1 MRRVYTHNVKLKNK
15 LVKMAKKCPGL
26 YRLKDKNAYGGVMY
40 IFPKKYL
47 TIMFREEI
55 SDELKASRRLG
66 YENAQLEKTARKT
79 AGKTPDTDEVRQ
91 TPDQAEKRCKISAAQ
106 RGFSAPKRHK
116 TALGRVVP
124 TRVSKRQNEGKI
136 RTVWKARIE
145 SQSLGFSQGRKK
157 AGESVGVVNC
167 PETQGTAAGNAG
179 GIRAS
184 RGF

>member
-1 MRRVYTHNVKLKNK
+1 MKQSKIEQETIILFNEGEADAEVYTHNVKLKNK

-79 AGKTPDTDEVRQ
+79 AGKTPDTDE
-91 TPDQAEKRCKISAAQ
+91 
-106 RGFSAPKRHK
+106 

-167 PETQGTAAGNAG
+167 PERRAQQPATPAA
-179 GIRAS
+179 
-184 RGF
+184 

>member
-1 MRRVYTHNVKLKNK
+1 MKQSKIEQETIILFNEGEAGAEVYTHNVKLKNK
-15 LVKMAKKCPGL
+15 LVKMAKKSPGL

-91 TPDQAEKRCKISAAQ
+91 TPDQAENGAKSPQ
-106 RGFSAPKRHK
+106 HSEGFQP
-116 TALGRVVP
+116 
-124 TRVSKRQNEGKI
+124 QN
-136 RTVWKARIE
+136 
-145 SQSLGFSQGRKK
+145 
-157 AGESVGVVNC
+157 
-167 PETQGTAAGNAG
+167 GTKPPWAE
-179 GIRAS
+179 
-184 RGF
+184 